1 MSAIVKA
8 CNIVNTPKNTGKQ
21 CDSAMVATAMLIA
34 MQSGLTFTEDTDLDD
49 PVSWLTT
56 LIHQKKAF
64 PLFGQKAPIREINND
79 EEADVIVTL
88 DDGLKVYLRPGVYN
102 RQFATTSGGLCYADA
117 LASFLNS
124 GYDILEIDQTGQ
136 MLARDNGDDTF
147 SPLITDFMYSP
158 KPTLPDFKNTPYKNK
173 FSYSFS
179 PNEMVQNGIIFKGAS
194 ALLSMQGLQ
203 DAEIF
208 KAAAATTTKLKIGVK
223 TTCSE
228 VDLVDKFGAALGTH
242 VNNFRVEDVAALGT
256 PVVPSSAAI
265 VTGWIELTGTYTT
278 AHIYRVWGA
287 TPAAWLANSVEGYD
301 GSENYVDI
309 TIP

>member
-8 CNIVNTPKNTGKQ
+8 CNIINTPKNTGKQ
-21 CDSAMVATAMLIA
+21 CDTAMVATAMLIA
-34 MQSGLTFTEDTDLDD
+34 MQSGLTFDDTDLED

-64 PLFGQKAPIREINND
+64 PLFGHKAPIREIKNNK
-79 EEADVIVTL
+79 EADKIVTL
-88 DDGLKVYLRPGVYN
+88 DDGLQVFLRYGIYN
-102 RQFATTSGGLCYADA
+102 RMFATTSGGLCYADA
-117 LASFLNS
+117 LQSFLNS
-124 GYDILEIDQTGQ
+124 GYDIVEIDQLGQ
-136 MLARDNGDDTF
+136 LLARDNKDGTY

-158 KPTLPDFKNTPYKNK
+158 TPDLADFTATPFKN
-173 FSYSFS
+173 FFQYSFT
-179 PNEMVQNGIIFKGAS
+179 PLELVQNGIIFKGAS
-194 ALLSMQGLQ
+194 SLLSMQGLQ

-228 VDLVDKFGAALGTH
+228 VDLVEKFGNDLGTH

-256 PVVPSSAAI
+256 AVIPSAAAI
-265 VTGWIELTGTYTT
+265 VTGWIELTGVYTT
-278 AHIYRVWGA
+278 GHTYRVWGA

-309 TIP
+309 LIP